1 MDSSAKTG
9 DKSSCT
15 WKKVCQ
21 TKVWIPTI
29 VIALIIGIAVAVTV
43 VLVKGGD
50 DSEDRSPANLKWWQK
65 TIVYQIYPRSF
76 KDTDGDGVGDL
87 KGIVSKLDHFTYL
100 GVGAIWISPFYP
112 SPMRDI
118 GYDTTSQVDVD
129 PLFGNLTDFDLVVKE
144 AHERGIRVII
154 DFVPGYT
161 STDHPWFQKSVKRIK
176 PYDEY
181 YVWADGLKLDNGSI
195 VRPSNWVSSFGYS
208 AWEWNPERQQY
219 YYHSFTVSQPQLNYR
234 SAHVREDMKNVIRF
248 WFERGVDGMRVD
260 AVAYMMVSSDYYKDQ
275 PNSGADD
282 AEPWQMHY
290 YIPTETQ
297 NVPDVGPVVREWRE
311 LLDSFDDSDEN
322 TDHSKFMVVELY
334 DLPEVR
340 NRYYDYGADM
350 PFNFDLVTAINPVYH
365 PEHCDAICIRDEIKQ
380 EYDTLPEG
388 KWANFVLSNH
398 DNMRASTRIGPRYA
412 DALHVLLLTLQGT
425 PTTYYG
431 EELAMLDIQVSF
443 EETVDPWGINYGP
456 DHYREVSRDPCR
468 SPMQWDTSH
477 NAGFTDADKPWLPV
491 HPNYH
496 TVNVETEKNST
507 NVTTLQVYR
516 DLASLRSQPSLQH
529 GEIEFGHVDTNIL
542 SYLRSANGHA
552 PFVVIINF
560 GNVTVTGDFSRSPVD
575 ARQGQVKVVTSAAA
589 NEGRFRKGLDVS
601 LESLTLY
608 PGDGLVLQL

>member
-1 MDSSAKTG
+1 MIRFWLDRGVDGIRVDAVGNIMVDSDYYQDQARSYAPGTEWWQADYYVNNLTHDVPEIREVVRGWREVLDSYDDSHGDTDNSKLMIVELYEGPKVRQKYFDYGSDLPFNFELVLAIDRENNQSCDAMCIRDVIEREYDALPEGEWANFVLSNHDNHRASSRYGARYVDAMNMLLLTLRGTPTTYYGEELGMEDITVSYGDTQDPYGKTYG
-9 DKSSCT
+9 P
-15 WKKVCQ
+15 
-21 TKVWIPTI
+21 VWIPTI

-144 AHERGIRVII
+144 AHER
-154 DFVPGYT
+154 
-161 STDHPWFQKSVKRIK
+161 DHPWFQKSVKRIK

-195 VRPSNWVSSFGYS
+195 VRPSNW
-208 AWEWNPERQQY
+208 
-219 YYHSFTVSQPQLNYR
+219 PQLNYR

-282 AEPWQMHY
+282 AEPMTAELFEIISLIQFR
-290 YIPTETQ
+290 IQ
-297 NVPDVGPVVREWRE
+297 DGNNRVLSGVLDVNHLR
-311 LLDSFDDSDEN
+311 
-322 TDHSKFMVVELY
+322 FMVVELY

-456 DHYREVSRDPCR
+456 DHYREVSRDP
-468 SPMQWDTSH
+468 
-477 NAGFTDADKPWLPV
+477 V
-491 HPNYH
+491 
-496 TVNVETEKNST
+496 
-507 NVTTLQVYR
+507 
-516 DLASLRSQPSLQH
+516 
-529 GEIEFGHVDTNIL
+529 
-542 SYLRSANGHA
+542 
-552 PFVVIINF
+552 
-560 GNVTVTGDFSRSPVD
+560 
-575 ARQGQVKVVTSAAA
+575 
-589 NEGRFRKGLDVS
+589 
-601 LESLTLY
+601 
-608 PGDGLVLQL
+608 